1 MKMYSVDVGTKESVL
16 NVTEVLR
23 TLKKM
28 HPETLGNI
36 LATIDLADDAY
47 DESFKIINLLD
58 STEPIVRSHVTVC
71 DNCGSS
77 SIGYDALVNDD
88 NELVAGPYDNAQ
100 CLYCGDEQACTRK
113 IPIAQTQS
121 CGNGKDCDH
130 IGTFY
135 KKVLKGG
142 LCPKCANPLP
152 SPFNRWFEIDV
163 STELIWNPEEN
174 NNEF

>member
-1 MKMYSVDVGTKESVL
+1 MYSVDVGTKESVL

-58 STEPIVRSHVTVC
+58 STEPVVRSHVTVC

-77 SIGYDALVNDD
+77 SLAYDALVNDA
-88 NELVAGPYDNAQ
+88 NEIVGGPYDNAQ
-100 CLYCGDEQACTRK
+100 CLYCQDGDASTRK
-113 IPIAQTQS
+113 IPIEQAQS
-121 CGNGKDCDH
+121 CGNGKDCDY
-130 IGTFY
+130 IGTFD
-135 KKVLKGG
+135 KNVMKGG
-142 LCPKCANPLP
+142 LCPMCADTGL
-152 SPFNRWFEIDV
+152 EIG
-163 STELIWNPEEN
+163 TIWNLMESRGE
-174 NNEF
+174 